1 MRESGKGDQKKKI
14 RTDGG
19 QVIDNKRNRKNLYP
33 QTKCLHVFTVTVCYC
48 CLLHSDNV

>member
-33 QTKCLHVFTVTVCYC
+33 WNKMSVCVYC
-48 CLLHSDNV
+48 SCLLLLSHSDST